1 MLVESAT
8 ELCQQSRNNRQ
19 LFDSVVRDCV
29 NMNDQFMHIDILEK
43 KIALLNMM
51 ADEVLKNKEAELQI
65 RASNL
70 PPLL

>member
-1 MLVESAT
+1 
-8 ELCQQSRNNRQ
+8 
-19 LFDSVVRDCV
+19 
-29 NMNDQFMHIDILEK
+29 MNDQFMHIDILEK